1 VTEEGNL
8 YMDGSKGLGN
18 GDLPG
23 RKKGGRKME
32 KKADTG
38 RKAHE

>member
-1 VTEEGNL
+1 MTEEGNV

-23 RKKGGRKME
+23 RKKGGKKIG